1 MWECM
6 EMDLHLAHLV
16 PSAILLNTYPDL
28 APTKF
33 GILIRSNR
41 VRVLL
46 EHSAQTQSPQ
56 YVYNV
61 ALAFIS
67 LHMVRA
73 IAFPVLLENFQVPV
87 VVGLAFNKFYYV
99 YLF

>member
-1 MWECM
+1 M
-6 EMDLHLAHLV
+6 EMDLHLAPLV
-16 PSAILLNTYPDL
+16 PSAILLNTYQNL

-41 VRVLL
+41 VLVLL

-61 ALAFIS
+61 APAFIS
-67 LHMVRA
+67 LHMVQA
-73 IAFPVLLENFQVPV
+73 IAYPVLLENFQVP
-87 VVGLAFNKFYYV
+87 LLESIAFNKFYSV